1 MKRRS
6 VLSIGSL
13 ILLAAAPLLM
23 AQAPDLKHMYVHAP
37 VRISDMP
44 QNPSSPSG
52 IFPAQVRAAYGFNR
66 IPNQGAGQTI
76 AVIDAFDNP
85 NVESDLAVY
94 ESAFHIAPCNFQKVK
109 IGNPLANEGWALE
122 SSLDVEQACAFAPQ
136 ANIIL
141 VEATTQSLA
150 DLFTAV
156 QVAASSPNNATVIS
170 MSWGYGEFSGE
181 TDYDSEFC
189 NTVDGNGQPVTLLAA
204 SGDRAHTQ
212 NIYPAASPCVVS
224 VGGTDLISPT
234 PLPPPNPTQVQYGV
248 ETAWD
253 ESTGGVSLYETQ
265 PSYQTQACAQWST
278 TSRCVPDIASVA
290 HDIPVYVTYGY
301 AGWETVDGTS
311 VASPDWAGFFTVVN
325 SMRAA
330 QGKGT
335 LSQAAQDLYA
345 IYYSPNY
352 SANFHDITTGNNGN
366 CGSQCDAGPG
376 YDLVTGIGTY
386 QANILATALV
396 ADPN

>member
-1 MKRRS
+1 
-6 VLSIGSL
+6 
-13 ILLAAAPLLM
+13 
-23 AQAPDLKHMYVHAP
+23 
-37 VRISDMP
+37 
-44 QNPSSPSG
+44 
-52 IFPAQVRAAYGFNR
+52 
-66 IPNQGAGQTI
+66 
-76 AVIDAFDNP
+76 
-85 NVESDLAVY
+85 
-94 ESAFHIAPCNFQKVK
+94 
-109 IGNPLANEGWALE
+109 
-122 SSLDVEQACAFAPQ
+122 
-136 ANIIL
+136 
-141 VEATTQSLA
+141 
-150 DLFTAV
+150 
-156 QVAASSPNNATVIS
+156 
-170 MSWGYGEFSGE
+170 
-181 TDYDSEFC
+181 
-189 NTVDGNGQPVTLLAA
+189 
-204 SGDRAHTQ
+204 
-212 NIYPAASPCVVS
+212 
-224 VGGTDLISPT
+224 
-234 PLPPPNPTQVQYGV
+234 VQYGV
-248 ETAWD
+248 ETPWD

-278 TSRCVPDIASVA
+278 TNRCVPDIASVA